1 MCNILHLLNSKSMI
15 QEEIKCPSCGGNR
28 YKEIKPNIFKC
39 AYCGLVFRVKDD
51 IEIEK
56 ENLDKEDKEEEERRF
71 FAELGNSI
79 NRSNILGWDAG
90 GNPRKLSTSDS
101 GCARFILLA
110 IVVLVVCLIFIKSC
124 D

>member
-1 MCNILHLLNSKSMI
+1 MI

-51 IEIEK
+51 IETEK
-56 ENLDKEDKEEEERRF
+56 ENLDKEDKEEERRF

-79 NRSNILGWDAG
+79 NRSNISGWDTD
-90 GNPRKLSTSDS
+90 GNPRKPSTSDS
-101 GCARFILLA
+101 GCARVILLT
-110 IVVLVVCLIFIKSC
+110 IVALIVCLIFIKSC
-124 D
+124 S